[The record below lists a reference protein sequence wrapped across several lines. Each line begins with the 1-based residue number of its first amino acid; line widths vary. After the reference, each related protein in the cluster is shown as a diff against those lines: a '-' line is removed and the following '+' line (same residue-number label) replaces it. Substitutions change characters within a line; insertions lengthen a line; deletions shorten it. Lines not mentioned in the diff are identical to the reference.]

1 MVIAVQIWSIY
12 KLMIA
17 MLFNSEFSRLEEDK
31 SPFVNDVTHVAYG
44 QELGSTG
51 LQDEFQG
58 YVSK

>member
-1 MVIAVQIWSIY
+1 MKKAVG
-12 KLMIA
+12 KEM
-17 MLFNSEFSRLEEDK
+17 EEDK

-58 YVSK
+58 IHNYH